1 MHLVG
6 LPRGR
11 ALSAHSGFGW
21 REKQPRLLHVP
32 PRPAALLDAMDHL
45 RALRQFLT
53 SLGAQPP
60 QGATPTHYGS
70 SHREY
75 RALHEAAAVVD
86 LADRTQI
93 ELCGADRV
101 KFLHG
106 LCTNDIRRLEPGQ
119 GCEAFFLDARG
130 HIRAHGAVFASSAA
144 LVIESVPGQAERL
157 LAHLDRYLIREQVVL
172 ANRAP
177 QHAELLVAGPNAA
190 ETLARAFDRLEQGLP
205 QANLAH
211 VSWQGPE
218 GSIELRRVSWIDP
231 PAWLLSVPATMLLQ
245 AWKDLLVAGAVPC
258 GLQAFEQA
266 RIEAGYPW
274 YGLDITDQNLPQEVN
289 RDAQAISFTKGC
301 YLGQETVARIDA
313 LGHVNKKLVRV
324 HLAQAE
330 NATVGEELHAAG
342 KKAGSITS
350 GAPSPR
356 YGGAMALAYVRCEHC
371 ASGTTLESA
380 HGPARVV

>member
-1 MHLVG
+1 
-6 LPRGR
+6 
-11 ALSAHSGFGW
+11 
-21 REKQPRLLHVP
+21 
-32 PRPAALLDAMDHL
+32 MDHL
-45 RALRQFLT
+45 AELRKFQT
-53 SLGAQPP
+53 TIGAQPP
-60 QGATPTHYGS
+60 HNAAPAHYGS
-70 SHREY
+70 IHREY
-75 RALHEAAAVVD
+75 RALHEQAAVID

-106 LCTNDIRRLEPGQ
+106 LCTNDIRRLERGQ

-130 HIRAHGAVFASSAA
+130 HTLAYGAVFACSGS
-144 LVIESVPGQAERL
+144 LVIETVPGQAERL

-177 QHAELLVAGPNAA
+177 QYAELLVAGPGAA
-190 ETLARAFDRLEQGLP
+190 EALARAFDRLEQGLP

-211 VSWQGPE
+211 VSWHVPE
-218 GSIELRRVSWIDP
+218 GSIEVRRVSWIDP
-231 PAWLLSVPATMLLQ
+231 PAWLLSLPASMLLQ
-245 AWKDLLVAGAVPC
+245 AWKDLLAAGAVPC
-258 GLQAFEQA
+258 GSEAFEQA

-274 YGLDITDQNLPQEVN
+274 YGPDITDQNLPQEVN

-324 HLAQAE
+324 HLPQAE
-330 NATVGEELHAAG
+330 NVTVGEELHASG

-350 GAPSPR
+350 VAPSPR
-356 YGGAMALAYVRCEHC
+356 YGGAMALAYVRREHC
-371 ASGTTLESA
+371 ASGTALESA
-380 HGPARVV
+380 QGPARVV